1 MAKGD
6 VVRLTRRDVV
16 HLLLLWLGGID
27 IRLTMLAVPPLIPQ
41 IHHELH
47 LDEKGVGALVSLP
60 VLLLAT
66 AAVPG
71 SLLIARLGVRG
82 ALATGLGLVAVFG
95 ALRGFG
101 PSIPVLFTTTFLM
114 GVGVAVTQPAFPTI
128 VREWFPRRIA
138 VATAVYSN
146 GILIGETLPT
156 ALTTP
161 VGVLPLAHGDWRW
174 ALATWSVVVA
184 LSAVAITLA
193 APKRGPRPAV
203 PTRWW
208 PSWREGQTVRLG
220 IVMGMASAVYFAT
233 NAYIPDFLDQTG
245 RHQLIAPTL
254 AIFNGAQLLTA
265 PVVAVWDRLLT
276 GRLGFLGSAGL
287 MAAAQLGIVVTPG
300 AGVLLWA
307 LLLGFAAALAFI
319 VVLTMPPRIAAPGD
333 VHRMSAGVFT
343 FQYATAF
350 LIPLVAGAVW
360 DATGRAVLAFVP
372 GMIAALVMGWLA
384 LSLRIPPAEPRVTTT

>member
-1 MAKGD
+1 M
-6 VVRLTRRDVV
+6 RLTRRDVV

-41 IHHELH
+41 IHHDLH

-114 GVGVAVTQPAFPTI
+114 GVGVAVSQPAFPAI
-128 VREWFPRRIA
+128 VRDWFPRRIA

-174 ALATWSVVVA
+174 ALAMWSVLVA
-184 LSAVAITLA
+184 LSALAITLA

-245 RHQLIAPTL
+245 RHQLIAPML

-287 MAAAQLGIVVTPG
+287 MAVAQLGIVVTPG
-300 AGVLLWA
+300 AGVLVWA

-350 LIPLVAGAVW
+350 LVPLVSGAVW

-384 LSLRIPPAEPRVTTT
+384 LSLRIPPAEPRVTTR

>member
-1 MAKGD
+1 
-6 VVRLTRRDVV
+6 VRLTRKDWVR
-16 HLLLLWLGGID
+16 LLLLWLGGID
-27 IRLTMLAVPPLIPQ
+27 LRLTMLAVPPLIPL
-41 IHHELH
+41 IHHDLH

-71 SLLIARLGVRG
+71 SLLIAKLGVRG
-82 ALATGLGLVAVFG
+82 ALITGLGLVAVFG
-95 ALRGFG
+95 AARGLG
-101 PSIPVLFTTTFLM
+101 PSAPVLFTSTFLM
-114 GVGVAVTQPAFPTI
+114 GLGVAVSQPAFPSI

-138 VATAVYSN
+138 IATAVYSN
-146 GILIGETLPT
+146 GILIGETVPT
-156 ALTTP
+156 ALTSP

-174 ALATWSVVVA
+174 ALAMWSVLVA
-184 LSAVAITLA
+184 VTAIAIAMA
-193 APKRGPRPAV
+193 APKRGPKPAI

-208 PSWREGQTVRLG
+208 PSWREGQTMRIG
-220 IVMGMASAVYFAT
+220 IVMGMASAIYFAT

-245 RHQLIAPTL
+245 RHQLISPTL

-265 PVVAVWDRLLT
+265 PVVAIWDRLLT
-276 GRLGFLGSAGL
+276 GRLGFLGSSAL
-287 MAAAQLGIVVTPG
+287 MAIAQVGIVLTPG

-319 VVLTMPPRIAAPGD
+319 VVLTMPPRLAAPGD

-343 FQYATAF
+343 FQYAIAF
-350 LIPLVAGAVW
+350 IVPFIAGAIW

-384 LSLRIPPAEPRVTTT
+384 LSLRIPSGDQRPVGS

>member
-1 MAKGD
+1 
-6 VVRLTRRDVV
+6 
-16 HLLLLWLGGID
+16 
-27 IRLTMLAVPPLIPQ
+27 
-41 IHHELH
+41 
-47 LDEKGVGALVSLP
+47 
-60 VLLLAT
+60 
-66 AAVPG
+66 
-71 SLLIARLGVRG
+71 
-82 ALATGLGLVAVFG
+82 
-95 ALRGFG
+95 
-101 PSIPVLFTTTFLM
+101 M
-114 GVGVAVTQPAFPTI
+114 GVGVAVTQPAFPHL

-138 VATAVYSN
+138 IATAVYSN

-174 ALATWSVVVA
+174 ALAMWSVLVA
-184 LSAVAITLA
+184 LSALAITLA

-245 RHQLIAPTL
+245 RHQLIAPML

-287 MAAAQLGIVVTPG
+287 MAVAQLGIVVTPG
-300 AGVLLWA
+300 AGVLVWA

-350 LIPLVAGAVW
+350 LIPLVSGAVW

-384 LSLRIPPAEPRVTTT
+384 LSLRIPPAEPRPTTS

>member
-1 MAKGD
+1 
-6 VVRLTRRDVV
+6 VRLTRRDVV

-71 SLLIARLGVRG
+71 SLLIARFGVRG

-101 PSIPVLFTTTFLM
+101 PSIPVLFTATFLM
-114 GVGVAVTQPAFPTI
+114 GVGVAVTQPAFPTL
-128 VREWFPRRIA
+128 VRDWFPRRIA

-174 ALATWSVVVA
+174 ALAMWSVVVA

-276 GRLGFLGSAGL
+276 GRLGFIGSAGL

-307 LLLGFAAALAFI
+307 VVLGFAAALAFI